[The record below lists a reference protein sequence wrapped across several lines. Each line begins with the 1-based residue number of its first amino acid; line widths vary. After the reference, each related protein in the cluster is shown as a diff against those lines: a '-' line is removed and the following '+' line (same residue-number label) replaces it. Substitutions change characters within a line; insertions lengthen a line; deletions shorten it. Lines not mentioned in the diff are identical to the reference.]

1 MKYTELWFS
10 IKTIGLIV
18 LLALVAIAVLAI
30 TGYCLVSGIRNSK
43 KYRMLEKHGFKEYM
57 HAPRNG
63 YRGPIYGMRNE
74 CASILDKE
82 IESKQ
87 YRELEQWAIQQEQR
101 SLELKTWNTWEAI
114 EKSIERDAE

>member
-18 LLALVAIAVLAI
+18 LLALLAIAVLAV
-30 TGYCLVSGIRNSK
+30 TGYCLVSGIKNGK

-74 CASILDKE
+74 CASILDNE
-82 IESKQ
+82 IESKP
-87 YRELEQWAIQQEQR
+87 YKELKQWAIEQEQR
-101 SLELKTWNTWEAI
+101 SLEMNTWNTWEAI
-114 EKSIERDAE
+114 EESIERDAE

>member
-10 IKTIGLIV
+10 IRTIGLIV
-18 LLALVAIAVLAI
+18 LLSLVAIAV
-30 TGYCLVSGIRNSK
+30 TGYCLVSGIRNGK

-87 YRELEQWAIQQEQR
+87 YRELKQWAIEQEQR
-101 SLELKTWNTWEAI
+101 AMEVKTWNTWEAQ
-114 EKSIERDAE
+114 EAIERNTE